1 MFCWRPSRNMRNSK
15 SGRLT
20 KRKRFLCIELA
31 IYRFLTWKQT
41 LHLQFFFFGLWLFK
55 EVWEISCQ
63 LGRAWDRSW
72 NHETHNKV
80 MRLAK
85 SAYRT
90 NLCLSKFEKCSSWP
104 GNLEQHF
111 QPPSPE
117 KNKKQRQTC
126 VIMKFNLQPY
136 KFTCKAELPIRAG
149 SQGFPQA
156 TFSLIPG
163 CSFREQN

>member
-1 MFCWRPSRNMRNSK
+1 M
-15 SGRLT
+15 
-20 KRKRFLCIELA
+20 A
-31 IYRFLTWKQT
+31 IYRYLTWKHT
-41 LHLQFFFFGLWLFK
+41 LHLQFFFWTLTFQGSVRNQLPT
-55 EVWEISCQ
+55 WE
-63 LGRAWDRSW
+63 RSW

-126 VIMKFNLQPY
+126 VIVKFNLQPY

-149 SQGFPQA
+149 CQGFPQA

-163 CSFREQN
+163 CFFRKQNSWKIEPKWLPSSFCSIPCLLISNHQ